1 MYSTSL
7 SIEPFQLPPSEP
19 TVLPSVGPADPLE
32 QMADADRADWALMR
46 LVLCSATATLV
57 LGLALSLQP
66 F

>member
-1 MYSTSL
+1 MTSTSL
-7 SIEPFQLPPSEP
+7 SIEPFQLPPSGP
-19 TVLPSVGPADPLE
+19 TGMPGVGQADPIE
-32 QMADADRADWALMR
+32 QIADADRADWVLMR